1 MKKTF
6 KLLALLSSV
15 FVLAS
20 CTQPE
25 PTPSPD
31 DDGQVCDE
39 NKLYT
44 PGGHLFDSVKIEHQ
58 YRNENADYTLGG
70 YLSRSVSVFKDVD
83 SLLKSAT
90 PSGKQT
96 FYSMWTYHNETE
108 NFGFDPFLQ
117 WDEEFFKDHILIVG
131 GVDLPKD
138 TTLYFGG
145 LTEELEQNSGINGGN
160 PYHSVLIDEVSPTDE
175 VQSVTT
181 ERPVYFF
188 IPVEIPEGETVDSY
202 YAKYKSDSLIYLYW
216 KVAESTLTHCYDTN

>member
-1 MKKTF
+1 
-6 KLLALLSSV
+6 
-15 FVLAS
+15 
-20 CTQPE
+20 
-25 PTPSPD
+25 
-31 DDGQVCDE
+31 
-39 NKLYT
+39 
-44 PGGHLFDSVKIEHQ
+44 
-58 YRNENADYTLGG
+58 
-70 YLSRSVSVFKDVD
+70 
-83 SLLKSAT
+83 
-90 PSGKQT
+90 
-96 FYSMWTYHNETE
+96 MWTYHNETE

-117 WDEEFFKDHILIVG
+117 WDEEFFNDHILIVG

-216 KVAESTLTHCYDTN
+216 KVAESTLTHCYDTNK